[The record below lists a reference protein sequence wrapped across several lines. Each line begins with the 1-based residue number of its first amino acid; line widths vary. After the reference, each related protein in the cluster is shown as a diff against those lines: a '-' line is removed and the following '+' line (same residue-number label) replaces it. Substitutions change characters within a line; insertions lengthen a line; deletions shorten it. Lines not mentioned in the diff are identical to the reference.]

1 MTIIINDLQ
10 TNTELDSKAM
20 ASVRGGMGMTPRKRV
35 PLGPLLPHHPRKPG
49 YGHGHPTHIYSKS
62 LTNISEQLNIAV
74 GSANVTQV
82 NSNSVTQ
89 H

>member
-10 TNTELDSKAM
+10 TNTVMDSKEM
-20 ASVRGGMGMTPRKRV
+20 AGVRGGMGLAATQKMTI
-35 PLGPLLPHHPRKPG
+35 LPYPYKHKKPG
-49 YGHGHPTHIYSKS
+49 YPTHVVHKS

-74 GSANVTQV
+74 GSFNVMQA
-82 NSNSVTQ
+82 NSNTVTQ

>member
-20 ASVRGGMGMTPRKRV
+20 AGVRGGMGMVATQKMTI
-35 PLGPLLPHHPRKPG
+35 LPHKPKKPG

-74 GSANVTQV
+74 GSFNVTQV
-82 NSNSVTQ
+82 NSNTVTQ